1 MLRPSVKS
9 SPVFSIAEFRFFSF
23 RQGDKNI
30 ENCPRNSP
38 GDFFFLMSVF
48 VWQLS
53 GVFTVMLRSDSLKA
67 WIGVLLAACLG
78 GFHTVLNLTLAGALW
93 VGALLQTLFDAGGL
107 QTSPLSAWIPVPYC
121 GDDTQGGNRCDL
133 RSSLWPTV
141 FRAKAKRGSNRIHSP
156 SVRRGDTHPSL
167 HLWS

>member
-1 MLRPSVKS
+1 MLWPSVKS
-9 SPVFSIAEFRFFSF
+9 SPVFSIAEFRFLSF

-67 WIGVLLAACLG
+67 WIGVLPAACLG

-93 VGALLQTLFDAGGL
+93 VGALSQTLFDAGGL

-141 FRAKAKRGSNRIHSP
+141 FRAKAKRGSNRIPSP